1 MIESISDKAGILLD
15 ALKWAWLAIV
25 ALVVYI
31 FNGHRK
37 KLNALKEDVTQMK
50 QHVIYRTDLD
60 AKAEEIKNDVKAEH
74 QRIID
79 EQKESNKVV
88 REEVVTCN
96 QNVMAH
102 ISSMKDDMREVRTM
116 LMSLLER
123 RQSPR

>member
-1 MIESISDKAGILLD
+1 MIETISDKAGILID

-25 ALVVYI
+25 ALVVFI
-31 FNGHRK
+31 FNGQRK

>member
-1 MIESISDKAGILLD
+1 MIESFTDKAGLLID

-25 ALVVYI
+25 ALVLFI

-37 KLNALKEDVTQMK
+37 KLNALKDDVTQMK
-50 QHVIYRTDLD
+50 QHVIYRKDLD
-60 AKAEEIKNDVKAEH
+60 EKAEEIKADVKEEH

-79 EQKESNKVV
+79 EQKESNKVM
-88 REEVVTCN
+88 RDELVTCN

-102 ISSMKDDMREVRTM
+102 IASMKEDVREVRTM
-116 LMSLLER
+116 LMSLVER

>member
-37 KLNALKEDVTQMK
+37 KLNALKEDITQMK
-50 QHVIYRTDLD
+50 QHVIYRKDLD
-60 AKAEEIKNDVKAEH
+60 DKAEEIKNDVKAEH

-79 EQKESNKVV
+79 EQKESNKVM
-88 REEVVTCN
+88 RDELLTCN

-102 ISSMKDDMREVRTM
+102 IATMQGDVREVRTM

>member
-1 MIESISDKAGILLD
+1 MIESISDKAGILVD

-25 ALVVYI
+25 ALVVFI
-31 FNGHRK
+31 FNGQRK

-50 QHVIYRTDLD
+50 LNVIYRTDLD
-60 AKAEEIKNDVKAEH
+60 AKAEEIKADVKEEH

-79 EQKESNKVV
+79 EQKESNKVM
-88 REEVVTCN
+88 RDELVTCN

-102 ISSMKDDMREVRTM
+102 IATMKDDVREVRTM
-116 LMSLLER
+116 LMSLLDR

>member
-1 MIESISDKAGILLD
+1 MIESISDKAGLLID
-15 ALKWAWLAIV
+15 ALKWAWLAII
-25 ALVVYI
+25 ALVLFI

-50 QHVIYRTDLD
+50 QHVIYRKDLD
-60 AKAEEIKNDVKAEH
+60 DKAEEIKNDVKAEH

-79 EQKESNKVV
+79 EQKESNKVM
-88 REEVVTCN
+88 RDELVTCN

-102 ISSMKDDMREVRTM
+102 IASMKEDVREVRTM
-116 LMSLLER
+116 LMSLVER

>member
-1 MIESISDKAGILLD
+1 MIESISDKAGILID

-25 ALVVYI
+25 ALVLFI

-37 KLNALKEDVTQMK
+37 RLNELRDDVTKMK
-50 QHVIYRTDLD
+50 QTVIYRADLD
-60 AKAEEIKNDVKAEH
+60 AKAEEIKAEVKEEH

-79 EQKESNKVV
+79 EQKESN
-88 REEVVTCN
+88 RILDERVVTCN

-102 ISSMKDDMREVRTM
+102 IATMQGDVREVRTM

>member
-1 MIESISDKAGILLD
+1 MIETISDKAGILID

-25 ALVVYI
+25 ALVVFI
-31 FNGHRK
+31 FNGQRK

-50 QHVIYRTDLD
+50 LNVIYRTDLD
-60 AKAEEIKNDVKAEH
+60 AKAEEIKADVKEEH

-79 EQKESNKVV
+79 EQKESNKVM
-88 REEVVTCN
+88 RDELVTCN

-102 ISSMKDDMREVRTM
+102 IATMKDDVREVRTM
-116 LMSLLER
+116 LMSLLDR